1 MESLGLGS
9 RRNNGSNSTTAA
21 PTTGQGG
28 VVGGG
33 GVAGK
38 VLVHTKLKQQQQQHS
53 NQNYYTQQQT
63 QLQRLK
69 QQQQKLQQQQQQQL
83 EAVQGGVAKHCLQFP
98 PPPDYPP
105 PTGGGSPGNTPGRR
119 QQLPRY
125 PDPDPDAIE
134 ICNESATLETSPH
147 HLKQLAARHS
157 KSLGR
162 NLGHQQHHHH
172 AVHLHHDYSYAYYEP
187 GAAMRHSNV
196 PGAVSSAGGG
206 ADGGAGVSSVV
217 DTGSSSSSSS
227 TEPPPNSIRALL
239 SKGKKNKQLVSP
251 ATLQSYQTR
260 YHKLATKVGQGQSEN
275 FYEEINAAALQTNS
289 GGHQLRST
297 VGSHSAGSLNQT
309 LVEEELRRVQ
319 NRHHKI
325 LGELNL
331 SVEAMLMPESPPKSM
346 EQPAGGGTGGSGG
359 SGSGSAAGSD
369 IVPPQPSVSVTAASG
384 QPPTILARLT
394 SASADNICDSGVGE
408 SSGGPGKRSK
418 GGAPAGVVEQ
428 LLTTTCGDLD
438 SGFSGSSGASY
449 IGSLR
454 LSKTQHIKCARQTP
468 AVVGTQSCRSFQRA
482 ATVYDE
488 AGMMSGGHNSG
499 SGSGSGSGSSFL
511 TRASCGRRI
520 LSCARIRAA
529 EDPGPNHRN
538 GIQTVQSTATIAT
551 ESKARS
557 FWSRKGWRKLPGFS
571 TSTSS
576 INDTGL
582 SDEHKL
588 NSGSWE
594 DTLDEQHHH
603 QAHHSH
609 HHQHLSH
616 HHQQHH
622 HQQHHH
628 SHLSQ
633 RLHHQ
638 QQQTSFIGSPTSSAS
653 ITTAQLHSAFS
664 RRIAEQRERDQR
676 DQRDQITI
684 AGGSFSANGGQAA
697 VGVVGVGSS
706 SSERDTKSP
715 CRDRDRNLL
724 EGAKNQEEQEQEQ
737 EEQGVG
743 SQQQLQ
749 QQQQEEDVLTEEEQT
764 SSSVSSLSAGNQRN
778 SQLRSTFNKAK
789 QHLSFDKWRT
799 AATGSAT
806 GSASGP
812 GSSSTSTSTENNN
825 AASNMIMRRASAC
838 TMPSTG
844 GGGGGSGSGSGG
856 GSSAQREEATTPG
869 ESPGGRLS
877 RWFSIRRGS
886 SHQYD
891 VGGRDGRHSTAS
903 SFDTPDSGSG
913 NSPGQGKNSSS
924 PAIGGAGGVGGV
936 PQGAALDAASPQKL
950 ANLGASKMMPGVP
963 ESEDDE
969 ATANRFDMDLMM
981 TPGSR
986 ANGTA
991 RTAHNRLIV
1000 PMLPPAPAG
1009 LSQQQLKRRHIVAA
1023 IVHSENSYVATLQRL
1038 VNDYKKPL
1046 EECSPPVLNPVKI
1059 ATLFHCLPDILHS
1072 HKLFRISLAECVRNW
1087 DRDEKIGDCFVSA
1100 FGKPQ
1105 LLEIYSGFINNF
1117 SAAMELAKMEEKRKS
1132 ALADFFKVKQISA
1145 HDRLSFFGLMVKP
1158 VQRFPQFILFLQ
1170 DLLKYTPQGHHDR
1183 MSLQLALSQLELLAE
1198 LLNESKREAEQYQ
1211 AFKEMLGHIS
1221 GTFNARSLSLSSMS
1235 VSDSAGGHRPRY
1247 LLREDNVTHME
1258 FNQAGFIVKCKQRRL
1273 LLLNDKVICV
1283 SVAPKQSHDFGAT
1296 EKLTFKW
1303 MFPVNDV
1310 EIVDNSTS
1318 ATLSRILTAGLNRGG
1333 SLKSNGSSGANGS
1346 PYANSTLPGHGG
1358 AGGFSGFG
1366 DPHSSPA
1373 AQLTNGADNLCSE
1386 MSTLMYDYEVI
1397 SRIQDLVCSLKGSY
1411 KELNANTTR
1420 NVLNLIQGSIQRKDE
1435 EMAWVDSCCLQLT
1448 GRHKSGKEE
1457 TFTFQ
1462 TQTPAVKK
1470 EWITELRLAQLALDP
1485 NNSPAW
1491 ERGGSHPQP
1500 AHHHHHH
1507 HPSQHPHTHAGA
1519 GDPRQTQEQL
1529 QLQEAVQQKQSRKM
1543 PLFVKAMP
1551 VYKSQHQTEVR
1562 CGCYYSIAN
1571 DTKQSGNARRR
1582 HKQLNYLWM
1591 CSSDGTSSHIT
1602 VLAQHPQQAGNLRE
1616 AGAFDLFEA
1625 QVSAME
1631 FVKGLDQLRTRDE
1644 PASLLG
1650 DLVWLGTDSRKILVY
1665 SARNPEQE
1673 EQLGS
1678 YAVPGA
1684 VQRILYHFDAVYVA
1698 LSGATV
1704 LIFRRGN
1711 DGVWQLR
1718 DPQTI
1723 RLGDSDLVVPSL
1735 LPINM
1740 CIYASCANRVY
1751 VLNALNGEIQRSFE
1765 VQHGA
1770 SQQVNLM
1777 AHSGIGLWIS
1787 LKNSTMLCLYHTET
1801 FKHLQDINI
1810 ASSVLRHDGKKEQ
1823 PLNNSSVYVTA
1834 LMACKGLL
1842 WVGTNVGIAVT
1853 IPLPRLEGVPIISG
1867 GINMSCHAHFGPIT
1881 FLLPLIPKV
1890 YPAYKP
1896 PPVGGGGG
1904 GGGGAV
1910 GLAPLVPSMGD
1921 DLQLPAI
1928 DADPKCVQEL
1938 DDGAVVLRR
1947 DLVKPEEVVPASN
1960 PSSPRSS
1967 KLDKQNSLDQSFTAK
1982 IRASLANS
1990 PAFHRKRF
1998 RDDPNRMS
2006 KTLPRGLGATAAGGG
2021 GATAAA
2027 GGSGTGTGTTS
2038 GNSSQHG
2045 EHGIC
2050 DVYGLY
2056 GKLIYVKED
2065 YDAEEGNQGNL
2076 MDMMYEGMRRSDP
2089 ELAAIPGKVC
2099 TLDRRLRMK
2108 ASRPR
2113 SLDLSNWSVDSK
2125 SSSLYTSSGSEE
2137 SMGIRHFGGRSVSRN
2152 SSSASH
2158 KTSGTGSDLGNI
2170 SENGLMT
2177 TADIHHH
2184 QQQQQQLNSS
2194 AKPEEM
2200 SRLGAGTQPAAAAVA
2215 TLKRKQKQNTKQQQ
2229 QQSADGPR
2237 TVITLM
2243 GGRGYW
2249 RQMWYNGA
2257 SGSPS
2262 HKNSSGSGGG
2272 GGASSG
2278 GGFSGQTV
2286 GQSGNP
2292 SCSPLTVNS
2301 NDAHIVVWEKKL

>member
-1 MESLGLGS
+1 MMAFHIIKSALDGTHHQHSHQSLMRNNLGLNRSQQG
-9 RRNNGSNSTTAA
+9 NG
-21 PTTGQGG
+21 
-28 VVGGG
+28 VI
-33 GVAGK
+33 
-38 VLVHTKLKQQQQQHS
+38 LLK
-53 NQNYYTQQQT
+53 
-63 QLQRLK
+63 
-69 QQQQKLQQQQQQQL
+69 
-83 EAVQGGVAKHCLQFP
+83 
-98 PPPDYPP
+98 
-105 PTGGGSPGNTPGRR
+105 
-119 QQLPRY
+119 
-125 PDPDPDAIE
+125 
-134 ICNESATLETSPH
+134 
-147 HLKQLAARHS
+147 
-157 KSLGR
+157 
-162 NLGHQQHHHH
+162 
-172 AVHLHHDYSYAYYEP
+172 YE
-187 GAAMRHSNV
+187 N
-196 PGAVSSAGGG
+196 
-206 ADGGAGVSSVV
+206 
-217 DTGSSSSSSS
+217 
-227 TEPPPNSIRALL
+227 
-239 SKGKKNKQLVSP
+239 
-251 ATLQSYQTR
+251 
-260 YHKLATKVGQGQSEN
+260 
-275 FYEEINAAALQTNS
+275 
-289 GGHQLRST
+289 
-297 VGSHSAGSLNQT
+297 
-309 LVEEELRRVQ
+309 
-319 NRHHKI
+319 
-325 LGELNL
+325 
-331 SVEAMLMPESPPKSM
+331 
-346 EQPAGGGTGGSGG
+346 
-359 SGSGSAAGSD
+359 
-369 IVPPQPSVSVTAASG
+369 
-384 QPPTILARLT
+384 
-394 SASADNICDSGVGE
+394 
-408 SSGGPGKRSK
+408 
-418 GGAPAGVVEQ
+418 
-428 LLTTTCGDLD
+428 
-438 SGFSGSSGASY
+438 
-449 IGSLR
+449 
-454 LSKTQHIKCARQTP
+454 
-468 AVVGTQSCRSFQRA
+468 
-482 ATVYDE
+482 
-488 AGMMSGGHNSG
+488 
-499 SGSGSGSGSSFL
+499 
-511 TRASCGRRI
+511 
-520 LSCARIRAA
+520 
-529 EDPGPNHRN
+529 
-538 GIQTVQSTATIAT
+538 
-551 ESKARS
+551 
-557 FWSRKGWRKLPGFS
+557 
-571 TSTSS
+571 
-576 INDTGL
+576 
-582 SDEHKL
+582 KL
-588 NSGSWE
+588 NSSSWE
-594 DTLDEQHHH
+594 DTLAEPE
-603 QAHHSH
+603 
-609 HHQHLSH
+609 
-616 HHQQHH
+616 
-622 HQQHHH
+622 
-628 SHLSQ
+628 
-633 RLHHQ
+633 
-638 QQQTSFIGSPTSSAS
+638 QQTQQSQSQLQTQTQTQTHQTSSFITSPGQGITSQKAS
-653 ITTAQLHSAFS
+653 VTTAQLHSAFS
-664 RRIAEQRERDQR
+664 RRIAEQQQR
-676 DQRDQITI
+676 AKGCQISQQADSATI

-697 VGVVGVGSS
+697 VGVGVGVGSSASS

-715 CRDRDRNLL
+715 GRERREAPTASHSD
-724 EGAKNQEEQEQEQ
+724 EENF
-737 EEQGVG
+737 
-743 SQQQLQ
+743 
-749 QQQQEEDVLTEEEQT
+749 TEEEQT

-799 AATGSAT
+799 AASTNSSSSANANT
-806 GSASGP
+806 HSSAQPQCSQSASN
-812 GSSSTSTSTENNN
+812 GSRD
-825 AASNMIMRRASAC
+825 SNMIMRRASAC
-838 TMPSTG
+838 TMPTS
-844 GGGGGSGSGSGG
+844 SGA
-856 GSSAQREEATTPG
+856 SSQREENTAPG

-886 SHQYD
+886 THQYD
-891 VGGRDGRHSTAS
+891 VGGRDGRQSTAS
-903 SFDTPDSGSG
+903 SFDIPDAS
-913 NSPGQGKNSSS
+913 
-924 PAIGGAGGVGGV
+924 
-936 PQGAALDAASPQKL
+936 GAATPKPTTATATLDAASPQKL

-963 ESEDDE
+963 EYEDDE
-969 ATANRFDMDLMM
+969 NSAPDSSRFDMDLMIP
-981 TPGSR
+981 PGSR

-991 RTAHNRLIV
+991 RTAHSRLIV
-1000 PMLPPAPAG
+1000 PMLPPAPPG

-1072 HKLFRISLAECVRNW
+1072 HKLFRISLSECVRNW

-1221 GTFNARSLSLSSMS
+1221 GTFNTRSLNS
-1235 VSDSAGGHRPRY
+1235 VSDSCGNRARY

-1310 EIVDNSTS
+1310 EIVDNSAS

-1333 SLKSNGSSGANGS
+1333 SLKSNGSTGNTTAGGYANATLSGHGQGGLGLGS
-1346 PYANSTLPGHGG
+1346 P
-1358 AGGFSGFG
+1358 FVSG
-1366 DPHSSPA
+1366 DSHSSPA
-1373 AQLTNGADNLCSE
+1373 AQLTNGADNLCNE

-1397 SRIQDLVCSLKGSY
+1397 SRIHDLVGTLKGSY
-1411 KELNANTTR
+1411 KELNLNTTR
-1420 NVLNLIQGSIQRKDE
+1420 NVLNTIQGSIQRKDE
-1435 EMAWVDSCCLQLT
+1435 EMAWVDSCCLQLI

-1462 TQTPAVKK
+1462 TQTPNVKK

-1491 ERGGSHPQP
+1491 ERSFSGSQP
-1500 AHHHHHH
+1500 HHAHSHH
-1507 HPSQHPHTHAGA
+1507 QHPNAHTLQSPGSPQATLH
-1519 GDPRQTQEQL
+1519 TYEQQ

-1551 VYKSQHQTEVR
+1551 VYRSQHQTEVR

-1616 AGAFDLFEA
+1616 AGCFDLVET
-1625 QVSAME
+1625 QVSALE
-1631 FVKGLDQLRTRDE
+1631 FVKGLDQCRTRE
-1644 PASLLG
+1644 EHSSLLG
-1650 DLVWLGTDSRKILVY
+1650 DLVWLGTDSRKLLIY

-1678 YAVPGA
+1678 FAVPGA
-1684 VQRILYHFDAVYVA
+1684 VQRILYHFDAVFVS
-1698 LSGATV
+1698 LSNATV
-1704 LIFRRGN
+1704 LIYRRAH

-1718 DPQTI
+1718 DPQQVT
-1723 RLGDSDLVVPSL
+1723 LGESGMSVPSM

-1740 CIYASCANRVY
+1740 NIYASCGNRVY
-1751 VLNALNGEIQRSFE
+1751 VLNALNGELQRSFE

-1810 ASSVLRHDGKKEQ
+1810 ASSVLRNDAKKEQ
-1823 PLNNSSVYVTA
+1823 PLNNSSIYVTA

-1896 PPVGGGGG
+1896 T
-1904 GGGGAV
+1904 AAATMS
-1910 GLAPLVPSMGD
+1910 APLVPSVPSMGE
-1921 DLQLPAI
+1921 DLHLPAI
-1928 DADPKCVQEL
+1928 DADPKKLTETDL
-1938 DDGAVVLRR
+1938 DESTVILRR
-1947 DLVKPEEVVPASN
+1947 DLPKEEPGSTSGSTAGSTTPATCMLREPSVEATPDSNVATPASAA
-1960 PSSPRSS
+1960 SSPRSS
-1967 KLDKQNSLDQSFTAK
+1967 KLDKQHSLDQSFTAK

-1998 RDDPNRMS
+1998 RDLGAGAGDAGSRMS
-2006 KTLPRGLGATAAGGG
+2006 KTLPRGLGS
-2021 GATAAA
+2021 AAA
-2027 GGSGTGTGTTS
+2027 GGTGVIGVHSNATAL
-2038 GNSSQHG
+2038 SQHG
-2045 EHGIC
+2045 EHGYC

-2056 GKLIYVKED
+2056 GKLIFVKEN
-2065 YDAEEGNQGNL
+2065 YDAEEGTQGNL

-2137 SMGIRHFGGRSVSRN
+2137 SMGIRLFGGRSVSRN

-2177 TADIHHH
+2177 TADIHQQHH
-2184 QQQQQQLNSS
+2184 HHLSNSTPKS
-2194 AKPEEM
+2194 EDGFKHMHAQANASDK
-2200 SRLGAGTQPAAAAVA
+2200 QAAPAAVA
-2215 TLKRKQKQNTKQQQ
+2215 TLKRKQKQNSKQQQ
-2229 QQSADGPR
+2229 QQNADGPR

-2249 RQMWYNGA
+2249 RHVWYNTSGSSPGQKGA
-2257 SGSPS
+2257 SGSCGNAGAAS
-2262 HKNSSGSGGG
+2262 GTGGGSGS
-2272 GGASSG
+2272 
-2278 GGFSGQTV
+2278 F
-2286 GQSGNP
+2286 
-2292 SCSPLTVNS
+2292 SPLTANS

>member
-1 MESLGLGS
+1 M
-9 RRNNGSNSTTAA
+9 AF
-21 PTTGQGG
+21 
-28 VVGGG
+28 
-33 GVAGK
+33 
-38 VLVHTKLKQQQQQHS
+38 
-53 NQNYYTQQQT
+53 
-63 QLQRLK
+63 QLIKSALDGPP
-69 QQQQKLQQQQQQQL
+69 QQQQQQQL
-83 EAVQGGVAKHCLQFP
+83 L
-98 PPPDYPP
+98 
-105 PTGGGSPGNTPGRR
+105 R
-119 QQLPRY
+119 
-125 PDPDPDAIE
+125 
-134 ICNESATLETSPH
+134 
-147 HLKQLAARHS
+147 
-157 KSLGR
+157 
-162 NLGHQQHHHH
+162 
-172 AVHLHHDYSYAYYEP
+172 
-187 GAAMRHSNV
+187 RHSNLGL
-196 PGAVSSAGGG
+196 P
-206 ADGGAGVSSVV
+206 
-217 DTGSSSSSSS
+217 
-227 TEPPPNSIRALL
+227 
-239 SKGKKNKQLVSP
+239 
-251 ATLQSYQTR
+251 
-260 YHKLATKVGQGQSEN
+260 
-275 FYEEINAAALQTNS
+275 
-289 GGHQLRST
+289 HQ
-297 VGSHSAGSLNQT
+297 HA
-309 LVEEELRRVQ
+309 
-319 NRHHKI
+319 
-325 LGELNL
+325 
-331 SVEAMLMPESPPKSM
+331 
-346 EQPAGGGTGGSGG
+346 
-359 SGSGSAAGSD
+359 
-369 IVPPQPSVSVTAASG
+369 
-384 QPPTILARLT
+384 
-394 SASADNICDSGVGE
+394 
-408 SSGGPGKRSK
+408 
-418 GGAPAGVVEQ
+418 AGVV
-428 LLTTTCGDLD
+428 LLK
-438 SGFSGSSGASY
+438 Y
-449 IGSLR
+449 
-454 LSKTQHIKCARQTP
+454 
-468 AVVGTQSCRSFQRA
+468 
-482 ATVYDE
+482 
-488 AGMMSGGHNSG
+488 
-499 SGSGSGSGSSFL
+499 
-511 TRASCGRRI
+511 
-520 LSCARIRAA
+520 
-529 EDPGPNHRN
+529 
-538 GIQTVQSTATIAT
+538 
-551 ESKARS
+551 
-557 FWSRKGWRKLPGFS
+557 
-571 TSTSS
+571 
-576 INDTGL
+576 
-582 SDEHKL
+582 EHKL

-594 DTLDEQHHH
+594 DTLDEPHHH
-603 QAHHSH
+603 HAHHSH
-609 HHQHLSH
+609 HQQHL
-616 HHQQHH
+616 HQ
-622 HQQHHH
+622 HH

-633 RLHHQ
+633 RHQ
-638 QQQTSFIGSPTSSAS
+638 QQQQQQQQLQQTSFIGSPPSSAS

-676 DQRDQITI
+676 DQRDQREAVGCTAATI

-697 VGVVGVGSS
+697 VGVGVGSSSSCGS

-715 CRDRDRNLL
+715 CRERDRNL
-724 EGAKNQEEQEQEQ
+724 ERDRDRERDKNDDLGEEE
-737 EEQGVG
+737 
-743 SQQQLQ
+743 
-749 QQQQEEDVLTEEEQT
+749 VLTEEEQT

-812 GSSSTSTSTENNN
+812 GSSATDSNN

-838 TMPSTG
+838 TMPSSG
-844 GGGGGSGSGSGG
+844 GGGGAGV
-856 GSSAQREEATTPG
+856 GSSQREEATTPG

-913 NSPGQGKNSSS
+913 NSPKNGSN
-924 PAIGGAGGVGGV
+924 AVAGTGGAGSQGV
-936 PQGAALDAASPQKL
+936 ALDAASPQKL

-969 ATANRFDMDLMM
+969 ATANRFDVDLMM

-1221 GTFNARSLSLSSMS
+1221 GTFNARSLSLSSVS

-1358 AGGFSGFG
+1358 GVSGFSGFG

-1397 SRIQDLVCSLKGSY
+1397 SRIQDLVSSLKGSY

-1435 EMAWVDSCCLQLT
+1435 EMAWVDSCCLQLI

-1500 AHHHHHH
+1500 AHHHPHH
-1507 HPSQHPHTHAGA
+1507 HPLQHPHAGA

-1616 AGAFDLFEA
+1616 AGAFDLFET
-1625 QVSAME
+1625 QVSALE
-1631 FVKGLDQLRTRDE
+1631 FVKGLDQLKSRDE

-1650 DLVWLGTDSRKILVY
+1650 DLVWLGTDSRKILIY

-1678 YAVPGA
+1678 YSVPGA

-1723 RLGDSDLVVPSL
+1723 RLGDTDLVVPSL

-1740 CIYASCANRVY
+1740 CIYASCGNRVY
-1751 VLNALNGEIQRSFE
+1751 VMNALNGEIQRSFE

-1770 SQQVNLM
+1770 TQQVNLM

-1896 PPVGGGGG
+1896 PTVG
-1904 GGGGAV
+1904 A
-1910 GLAPLVPSMGD
+1910 APLVPSMGD

-1928 DADPKCVQEL
+1928 DADPKIQEL

-1947 DLVKPEEVVPASN
+1947 DLAKEEMSSSN
-1960 PSSPRSS
+1960 PGADSTASSPRSS

-2006 KTLPRGLGATAAGGG
+2006 KTLPRGLGA
-2021 GATAAA
+2021 AAA
-2027 GGSGTGTGTTS
+2027 GSGAGGASAAGSGTAS
-2038 GNSSQHG
+2038 GNTSQHG

-2056 GKLIYVKED
+2056 GKLIFVKED

-2194 AKPEEM
+2194 AKPDEM
-2200 SRLGAGTQPAAAAVA
+2200 SRLGAGNSGLDKPAAAVA
-2215 TLKRKQKQNTKQQQ
+2215 TLKRKQKQNSKQQQ
-2229 QQSADGPR
+2229 QQNADGPR

-2257 SGSPS
+2257 GGSPS
-2262 HKNSSGSGGG
+2262 HKNSSSGGG
-2272 GGASSG
+2272 GGSG
-2278 GGFSGQTV
+2278 SGFSGQTM
-2286 GQSGNP
+2286 QSGNP
-2292 SCSPLTVNS
+2292 SCSPLTANS

>member
-1 MESLGLGS
+1 MAFQLIKSALDQQL
-9 RRNNGSNSTTAA
+9 T
-21 PTTGQGG
+21 
-28 VVGGG
+28 
-33 GVAGK
+33 
-38 VLVHTKLKQQQQQHS
+38 QQQQQS
-53 NQNYYTQQQT
+53 
-63 QLQRLK
+63 LRR
-69 QQQQKLQQQQQQQL
+69 
-83 EAVQGGVAKHCLQFP
+83 HC
-98 PPPDYPP
+98 
-105 PTGGGSPGNTPGRR
+105 
-119 QQLPRY
+119 
-125 PDPDPDAIE
+125 
-134 ICNESATLETSPH
+134 
-147 HLKQLAARHS
+147 
-157 KSLGR
+157 
-162 NLGHQQHHHH
+162 NLGLPHQH
-172 AVHLHHDYSYAYYEP
+172 A
-187 GAAMRHSNV
+187 
-196 PGAVSSAGGG
+196 
-206 ADGGAGVSSVV
+206 
-217 DTGSSSSSSS
+217 T
-227 TEPPPNSIRALL
+227 
-239 SKGKKNKQLVSP
+239 
-251 ATLQSYQTR
+251 
-260 YHKLATKVGQGQSEN
+260 
-275 FYEEINAAALQTNS
+275 
-289 GGHQLRST
+289 
-297 VGSHSAGSLNQT
+297 
-309 LVEEELRRVQ
+309 
-319 NRHHKI
+319 
-325 LGELNL
+325 
-331 SVEAMLMPESPPKSM
+331 
-346 EQPAGGGTGGSGG
+346 
-359 SGSGSAAGSD
+359 
-369 IVPPQPSVSVTAASG
+369 
-384 QPPTILARLT
+384 
-394 SASADNICDSGVGE
+394 
-408 SSGGPGKRSK
+408 
-418 GGAPAGVVEQ
+418 GVV
-428 LLTTTCGDLD
+428 LLK
-438 SGFSGSSGASY
+438 Y
-449 IGSLR
+449 E
-454 LSKTQHIKCARQTP
+454 H
-468 AVVGTQSCRSFQRA
+468 
-482 ATVYDE
+482 
-488 AGMMSGGHNSG
+488 
-499 SGSGSGSGSSFL
+499 
-511 TRASCGRRI
+511 RI
-520 LSCARIRAA
+520 
-529 EDPGPNHRN
+529 
-538 GIQTVQSTATIAT
+538 
-551 ESKARS
+551 
-557 FWSRKGWRKLPGFS
+557 
-571 TSTSS
+571 
-576 INDTGL
+576 
-582 SDEHKL
+582 

-594 DTLDEQHHH
+594 DTLDD
-603 QAHHSH
+603 
-609 HHQHLSH
+609 
-616 HHQQHH
+616 QQ
-622 HQQHHH
+622 QQ
-628 SHLSQ
+628 
-633 RLHHQ
+633 Q
-638 QQQTSFIGSPTSSAS
+638 QQQTSSFIHSPSSINPGHNAS

-664 RRIAEQRERDQR
+664 RRIAEQREQR
-676 DQRDQITI
+676 EQREQQREQQQQQRSLNNPCLKASPSASQDIGAPTI

-697 VGVVGVGSS
+697 VGVGVGVGAVVGSS
-706 SSERDTKSP
+706 GACSSTSSERDNKSP
-715 CRDRDRNLL
+715 SRESEREREREREREAPPTACHSD
-724 EGAKNQEEQEQEQ
+724 EE
-737 EEQGVG
+737 
-743 SQQQLQ
+743 
-749 QQQQEEDVLTEEEQT
+749 VLTEEEQT
-764 SSSVSSLSAGNQRN
+764 SSSVSSLSANNQRN

-799 AATGSAT
+799 AGTGTGTGTGPASGSGSGTAAAATGTSSNSGQTAAT
-806 GSASGP
+806 D
-812 GSSSTSTSTENNN
+812 SSSS
-825 AASNMIMRRASAC
+825 MIMRRASAC
-838 TMPSTG
+838 TLPASG
-844 GGGGGSGSGSGG
+844 GGGGTGS
-856 GSSAQREEATTPG
+856 QREDLTTPG

-886 SHQYD
+886 THQYD
-891 VGGRDGRHSTAS
+891 VRQSTNA
-903 SFDTPDSGSG
+903 SFDTPDAAATASASASASASAAGTASSKIG
-913 NSPGQGKNSSS
+913 AGTAQDSASPG
-924 PAIGGAGGVGGV
+924 
-936 PQGAALDAASPQKL
+936 KL
-950 ANLGASKMMPGVP
+950 STLGASKMMPGVP
-963 ESEDDE
+963 ENEDDE
-969 ATANRFDMDLMM
+969 GSAAAAVAGNRFDMDMM
-981 TPGSR
+981 LTPGGSR
-986 ANGTA
+986 GAANGST
-991 RTAHNRLIV
+991 RTAHGRLIV

-1046 EECSPPVLNPVKI
+1046 EECNPPVLNPVKI

-1221 GTFNARSLSLSSMS
+1221 GTFNTRALSSVS
-1235 VSDSAGGHRPRY
+1235 VSADGSGPRPRY

-1258 FNQAGFIVKCKQRRL
+1258 FNQAGLMVKCKQRRL

-1333 SLKSNGSSGANGS
+1333 SLKSNGSTGHATGS
-1346 PYANSTLPGHGG
+1346 PYAHGTLPGHGG
-1358 AGGFSGFG
+1358 ADS
-1366 DPHSSPA
+1366 SSPA
-1373 AQLTNGADNLCSE
+1373 AALTSGADNLCSE

-1397 SRIQDLVCSLKGSY
+1397 SRIHDLVGSLKGSY
-1411 KELNANTTR
+1411 KDLNANTTR
-1420 NVLNLIQGSIQRKDE
+1420 TVLNAIQGSIQRKDE
-1435 EMAWVDSCCLQLT
+1435 EMAWVDSCCLQVV

-1462 TQTPAVKK
+1462 TQSPHVKK

-1491 ERGGSHPQP
+1491 ERSGSQPGHPAMQSADRQVP
-1500 AHHHHHH
+1500 HHT
-1507 HPSQHPHTHAGA
+1507 P
-1519 GDPRQTQEQL
+1519 EQL
-1529 QLQEAVQQKQSRKM
+1529 QLQEAIQQKQSRKM

-1551 VYKSQHQTEVR
+1551 IFKSQHQSEVR

-1591 CSSDGTSSHIT
+1591 CSSDGTSSHVAIF
-1602 VLAQHPQQAGNLRE
+1602 AQHPQQAGNLRE
-1616 AGAFDLFEA
+1616 AGGFDLQET
-1625 QVSAME
+1625 QVSALE
-1631 FVKGLDQLRTRDE
+1631 FIKGLDQWKIQREE
-1644 PASLLG
+1644 PAASLLG
-1650 DLVWLGTDSRKILVY
+1650 DLIWMGTDSRKLLIF

-1684 VQRILYHFDAVYVA
+1684 VKRILYHFDAIYVA
-1698 LSGATV
+1698 LSNASV
-1704 LIFRRGN
+1704 LIYRRAF
-1711 DGVWQLR
+1711 DGVWQMR
-1718 DPQTI
+1718 DPQLIALSET
-1723 RLGDSDLVVPSL
+1723 GFPVPSL

-1740 CIYASCANRVY
+1740 NIYASCSNRVY

-1770 SQQVNLM
+1770 TQEVNLM

-1787 LKNSTMLCLYHTET
+1787 LKNSTVLCLYHTET

-1810 ASSVLRHDGKKEQ
+1810 ASSVLRHDGRKEQ
-1823 PLNNSSVYVTA
+1823 PLNNTSVYVTA

-1890 YPAYKP
+1890 YPTYKP
-1896 PPVGGGGG
+1896 PLT
-1904 GGGGAV
+1904 
-1910 GLAPLVPSMGD
+1910 GLTVPTVPSMGD

-1928 DADPKCVQEL
+1928 DADPKLEI
-1938 DDGAVVLRR
+1938 DDCSVVLRR
-1947 DLVKPEEVVPASN
+1947 DLNKSADSSSIPSGSVMIRDLSTEVPAASGDSAV
-1960 PSSPRSS
+1960 PSAASSPRSS
-1967 KLDKQNSLDQSFTAK
+1967 KLDKQGSLDQSFTAK

-1998 RDDPNRMS
+1998 RDLGAAQDARMS
-2006 KTLPRGLGATAAGGG
+2006 KTLPRGHGSTGGAAGGG
-2021 GATAAA
+2021 ASGASGSAG
-2027 GGSGTGTGTTS
+2027 GGSGS
-2038 GNSSQHG
+2038 GSQHG
-2045 EHGIC
+2045 SEQGYC

-2056 GKLIYVKED
+2056 GKLIFVKED
-2065 YDAEEGNQGNL
+2065 YDAEEGTQGNL

-2137 SMGIRHFGGRSVSRN
+2137 SMGIRLFGGRSVSRN

-2184 QQQQQQLNSS
+2184 QQQTQTQTQHSTPN
-2194 AKPEEM
+2194 KTENT
-2200 SRLGAGTQPAAAAVA
+2200 LGAGTLAAAAGGAGAAGQSSDKPAAAVA

-2249 RQMWYNGA
+2249 RHLWQSPN
-2257 SGSPS
+2257 SSPS
-2262 HKNSSGSGGG
+2262 HKGGSGGKNEASGSGCGPSGSGNAGG
-2272 GGASSG
+2272 SG
-2278 GGFSGQTV
+2278 GS
-2286 GQSGNP
+2286 SP
-2292 SCSPLTVNS
+2292 SSPSLTANS

>member
-1 MESLGLGS
+1 MSLGQNWRLS
-9 RRNNGSNSTTAA
+9 VFDAPPSTCPKLSHNPS
-21 PTTGQGG
+21 PTP
-28 VVGGG
+28 
-33 GVAGK
+33 
-38 VLVHTKLKQQQQQHS
+38 
-53 NQNYYTQQQT
+53 
-63 QLQRLK
+63 
-69 QQQQKLQQQQQQQL
+69 QKL
-83 EAVQGGVAKHCLQFP
+83 AVIANGDMTAMAK
-98 PPPDYPP
+98 
-105 PTGGGSPGNTPGRR
+105 
-119 QQLPRY
+119 
-125 PDPDPDAIE
+125 
-134 ICNESATLETSPH
+134 
-147 HLKQLAARHS
+147 
-157 KSLGR
+157 
-162 NLGHQQHHHH
+162 
-172 AVHLHHDYSYAYYEP
+172 SY
-187 GAAMRHSNV
+187 
-196 PGAVSSAGGG
+196 
-206 ADGGAGVSSVV
+206 
-217 DTGSSSSSSS
+217 
-227 TEPPPNSIRALL
+227 
-239 SKGKKNKQLVSP
+239 
-251 ATLQSYQTR
+251 
-260 YHKLATKVGQGQSEN
+260 
-275 FYEEINAAALQTNS
+275 
-289 GGHQLRST
+289 
-297 VGSHSAGSLNQT
+297 
-309 LVEEELRRVQ
+309 
-319 NRHHKI
+319 
-325 LGELNL
+325 
-331 SVEAMLMPESPPKSM
+331 
-346 EQPAGGGTGGSGG
+346 
-359 SGSGSAAGSD
+359 
-369 IVPPQPSVSVTAASG
+369 
-384 QPPTILARLT
+384 
-394 SASADNICDSGVGE
+394 
-408 SSGGPGKRSK
+408 
-418 GGAPAGVVEQ
+418 
-428 LLTTTCGDLD
+428 
-438 SGFSGSSGASY
+438 
-449 IGSLR
+449 
-454 LSKTQHIKCARQTP
+454 
-468 AVVGTQSCRSFQRA
+468 
-482 ATVYDE
+482 
-488 AGMMSGGHNSG
+488 
-499 SGSGSGSGSSFL
+499 
-511 TRASCGRRI
+511 
-520 LSCARIRAA
+520 
-529 EDPGPNHRN
+529 
-538 GIQTVQSTATIAT
+538 
-551 ESKARS
+551 
-557 FWSRKGWRKLPGFS
+557 
-571 TSTSS
+571 
-576 INDTGL
+576 
-582 SDEHKL
+582 EHKL

-594 DTLDEQHHH
+594 DTLDEPHHH
-603 QAHHSH
+603 HAHHSH
-609 HHQHLSH
+609 HQHHLHQH
-616 HHQQHH
+616 Q
-622 HQQHHH
+622 HH

-633 RLHHQ
+633 RHQ
-638 QQQTSFIGSPTSSAS
+638 QQQQLQQTSFIGSPPSSAS

-676 DQRDQITI
+676 DQRDQREAAGCTAATI

-697 VGVVGVGSS
+697 VGVGAGSSSSCGS

-715 CRDRDRNLL
+715 CRERDRNL
-724 EGAKNQEEQEQEQ
+724 ERDRDRERDKNEDLGEEK
-737 EEQGVG
+737 
-743 SQQQLQ
+743 
-749 QQQQEEDVLTEEEQT
+749 VLTEEEQT

-812 GSSSTSTSTENNN
+812 GSSATDSNN

-838 TMPSTG
+838 TMPSSG
-844 GGGGGSGSGSGG
+844 GGGGAGGG
-856 GSSAQREEATTPG
+856 GSQREEATTPG

-903 SFDTPDSGSG
+903 SFDRPDSGSG
-913 NSPGQGKNSSS
+913 NSPKNGSN
-924 PAIGGAGGVGGV
+924 AVAGTGGAGSQGV
-936 PQGAALDAASPQKL
+936 ALDAASPQKL

-969 ATANRFDMDLMM
+969 ATANRFDVDLMM

-1221 GTFNARSLSLSSMS
+1221 GTFNARSLSLSSVS

-1358 AGGFSGFG
+1358 GSSGFSGFG

-1397 SRIQDLVCSLKGSY
+1397 SRIQDLVSSLKGSY

-1435 EMAWVDSCCLQLT
+1435 EMAWVDSCCLQLI

-1500 AHHHHHH
+1500 AHHHPHN
-1507 HPSQHPHTHAGA
+1507 HPLQHPHAGA

-1616 AGAFDLFEA
+1616 AGAFDLFET
-1625 QVSAME
+1625 QVSALE
-1631 FVKGLDQLRTRDE
+1631 FVKGLDQLKSRDE

-1650 DLVWLGTDSRKILVY
+1650 DLVWLGTDSRKILIY

-1678 YAVPGA
+1678 YSVPGA

-1711 DGVWQLR
+1711 DGIWQLR

-1723 RLGDSDLVVPSL
+1723 RLGDTDLVVPSL

-1740 CIYASCANRVY
+1740 CIYASCGNRVY
-1751 VLNALNGEIQRSFE
+1751 VMNALNGEIQRSFE

-1770 SQQVNLM
+1770 TQQVNLM

-1896 PPVGGGGG
+1896 PTVG
-1904 GGGGAV
+1904 A
-1910 GLAPLVPSMGD
+1910 APLVPSMGD

-1928 DADPKCVQEL
+1928 DADPKIQEL

-1947 DLVKPEEVVPASN
+1947 DLAKEEMSTSN
-1960 PSSPRSS
+1960 PGADSTASSPRSS

-2006 KTLPRGLGATAAGGG
+2006 KTLPRGLGA
-2021 GATAAA
+2021 AAA
-2027 GGSGTGTGTTS
+2027 GSGAGGASAAGSGSAS
-2038 GNSSQHG
+2038 GNTSQHG

-2056 GKLIYVKED
+2056 GKLIFVKED

-2194 AKPEEM
+2194 AKPEDM
-2200 SRLGAGTQPAAAAVA
+2200 SRLGAGNSGLDKPAAAVA
-2215 TLKRKQKQNTKQQQ
+2215 TLKRKQKQNSKQQQ
-2229 QQSADGPR
+2229 QQNADGPR

-2257 SGSPS
+2257 GGSPS
-2262 HKNSSGSGGG
+2262 HKNSSSGGG
-2272 GGASSG
+2272 GGSG
-2278 GGFSGQTV
+2278 SGFSGQTM
-2286 GQSGNP
+2286 QSGNP
-2292 SCSPLTVNS
+2292 SCSPLTANS